1 METQP
6 PSADI
11 TNLIQRWQHGDREAS
26 AALADEVYRELH
38 VIAVRRLA
46 QAGRAGLQATELL
59 HEAWIRLSANPHPFQ
74 SRTHFYAVA
83 ALKMRS
89 LLIDLARMQ
98 ASQTR
103 GGDLLPLT
111 VTVTLLDPSPQPE
124 DLQLMAEAFD
134 QLTQMDERKAQAFAL
149 NELAGFSVAETAE
162 LLDVSTATL
171 QRDLRFTRAWLATR
185 LSC

>member
-1 METQP
+1 
-6 PSADI
+6 
-11 TNLIQRWQHGDREAS
+11 
-26 AALADEVYRELH
+26 
-38 VIAVRRLA
+38 
-46 QAGRAGLQATELL
+46 
-59 HEAWIRLSANPHPFQ
+59 
-74 SRTHFYAVA
+74 
-83 ALKMRS
+83 MRS

-98 ASQTR
+98 ARQKR